1 MKDFIGTMISI
12 DEQVEELYQK
22 MKSKCATY
30 EELDKEI
37 KQKLFTPAGKNGIT
51 KEFLIDSLREKM
63 EEEKSRLPIR

>member
-12 DEQVEELYQK
+12 DEQVEELYQR

-37 KQKLFTPAGKNGIT
+37 TQKLFTPADDRIT
-51 KEFLIDSLREKM
+51 IQFLIESLRKKM